1 MHIKGH
7 NFVTVSRKKT
17 SNNPKLNLV
26 NVNAHTCTKNLVK
39 FSQFI
44 LKILSGNEILTSIK
58 GHNSVTNLRKMMF
71 DKFKLNRV
79 NVNVHTESGQIL
91 SIHSQDIDRKRIL
104 TRIKGHNSVT
114 NLRKKMC
121 NNA

>member
-1 MHIKGH
+1 MY
-7 NFVTVSRKKT
+7 
-17 SNNPKLNLV
+17 
-26 NVNAHTCTKNLVK
+26 KNLVK

-44 LKILSGNEILTSIK
+44 LKILSGNEILTHIK

-79 NVNVHTESGQIL
+79 KVNVHTILVKFCQFILKIL
-91 SIHSQDIDRKRIL
+91 SGNEIL

-114 NLRKKMC
+114 NLQKKMC